1 MEILYCDSLETNTVN
16 YTSFCYI
23 FDFDFHTSILEN
35 KIRDLDA
42 QLKGIAP
49 VRKIINRY
57 KHKKDDL
64 VTEYIKTRS
73 YTQNIDI
80 DYVNYRA
87 LVKQFRSIFEN
98 PYRINISHFNN
109 NKISAYHKLEALRNL
124 IGSGIYCKT
133 EEIQFPHL
141 IGIKRNPPT
150 INSIKEFINN
160 INYEQDIIDDYS
172 SHGADIDKLKSFGW
186 IQNTIE
192 NPDYIF
198 LRDAITTQRLN
209 CDIAFVK
216 KITGNSEF
224 IWHVV
229 CMKKTEYTFK
239 NSHIY
244 AINSQ
249 FPKNIG
255 RNLQFDQNKA
265 VFVRD
270 S

>member
-1 MEILYCDSLETNTVN
+1 
-16 YTSFCYI
+16 
-23 FDFDFHTSILEN
+23 
-35 KIRDLDA
+35 
-42 QLKGIAP
+42 
-49 VRKIINRY
+49 
-57 KHKKDDL
+57 
-64 VTEYIKTRS
+64 
-73 YTQNIDI
+73 
-80 DYVNYRA
+80 

-98 PYRINISHFNN
+98 PYRIAITHFSN
-109 NKISAYHKLEALRNL
+109 NKIRATYKLNALRNL

-133 EEIQFPHL
+133 DEIQFPHL
-141 IGIKRNPPT
+141 IGVKPNPPT
-150 INSIKEFINN
+150 INSVKEFIDN
-160 INYEQDIIDDYS
+160 IHYEQDIIDDYT

-192 NPDYIF
+192 EPDYVF

-224 IWHVV
+224 TWHVV

-239 NSHIY
+239 NNPVY

-255 RNLQFDQNKA
+255 RNLQFDQSKA
-265 VFVRD
+265 VFVKN

>member
-1 MEILYCDSLETNTVN
+1 MEILYCDNLDMNTMS
-16 YTSFCYI
+16 YASFNYI
-23 FDFDFHTSILEN
+23 FDFNFHTNILEN
-35 KIRDLDA
+35 QIKDLDA
-42 QLKGIAP
+42 QLEDISP
-49 VRKIINRY
+49 VRNAINRY

-64 VTEYIKTRS
+64 VTRYIKTRT

-80 DYVNYRA
+80 DYINYRA

-98 PYRINISHFNN
+98 PYKIDMMHFGN
-109 NKISAYHKLEALRNL
+109 NKIHTNHKLEALRSL
-124 IGSGIYCKT
+124 IGAGIYCKT
-133 EEIQFPHL
+133 DEIQFPHL
-141 IGIKRNPPT
+141 IGIKTNPPT

-160 INYEQDIIDDYS
+160 IHYEQDIIEDYS

-192 NPDYIF
+192 KPDYVF
-198 LRDAITTQRLN
+198 LQDAITTQRLN

-229 CMKKTEYTFK
+229 CMKKREYTFK
-239 NSHIY
+239 NNPVY

-265 VFVRD
+265 VFVRNN
-270 S
+270 